1 MKKLAWFGGLY
12 LGGLLTL
19 TVVAFA
25 LRWVLS

>member
-12 LGGLLTL
+12 LGGLLAL